1 MFDVI
6 LELIFPLR
14 RCYIMDIDNIG
25 TILRDRIKE
34 MGMTQEE
41 FALKTGIGL
50 SSLKKYM
57 SGKVFY
63 SIDTLELMAEALDC
77 SYDFL
82 LGKSKTPKPE
92 LHEAKEITRLHD
104 NAIAILQRYAN
115 QYDTNANSKKYLDTL
130 STLIEMN
137 FLIDR
142 IQNYLFIESNEQ
154 LIYEKD
160 EPLPQPGI
168 HIGTSYLSVPD
179 IEDAYLLGIVRALA
193 DAKQQIKEKEKRKSL
208 TSETTRYLDE

>member
-1 MFDVI
+1 
-6 LELIFPLR
+6 
-14 RCYIMDIDNIG
+14 
-25 TILRDRIKE
+25 
-34 MGMTQEE
+34 
-41 FALKTGIGL
+41 
-50 SSLKKYM
+50 M

-104 NAIAILQRYAN
+104 NAIAILQSYAN

-137 FLIDR
+137 FLKMSHCHNQVFILALP
-142 IQNYLFIESNEQ
+142 IYLF
-154 LIYEKD
+154 LILKM
-160 EPLPQPGI
+160 
-168 HIGTSYLSVPD
+168 HIY
-179 IEDAYLLGIVRALA
+179 
-193 DAKQQIKEKEKRKSL
+193 
-208 TSETTRYLDE
+208 